1 MYSDESVYDFTQPF
15 GDRAER
21 LWTCVKSLD
30 TLSNLAV
37 AQLLSLAFLGHGKDY
52 FVLICLAQ
60 SSRMATRLYLFG
72 VEPCTALEKI
82 KKIPQDT
89 CSTSCYADGG
99 SLTGLCE
106 FIHPLQQ
113 FLGNVSS
120 TALTVTVLYL
130 LCHDIVLSMASRRHV
145 VMLHF
150 MAVNTVT

>member
-1 MYSDESVYDFTQPF
+1 MSQYLSTDHTLLCTFDLDLFVSDLVRHRSWFCFRFLVHAILYWRSQMYSDESVYDFTQPF

-99 SLTGLCE
+99 SLTGL
-106 FIHPLQQ
+106 L
-113 FLGNVSS
+113 
-120 TALTVTVLYL
+120 
-130 LCHDIVLSMASRRHV
+130 
-145 VMLHF
+145 
-150 MAVNTVT
+150 NTVT